1 MKAITSVNCFE
12 KKRYPAIQN
21 CLISENLK
29 SSGFTFDPTKK
40 KETAKSWKTEKEPT
54 QIPDPTKRSLW
65 NVVTLR
71 LDSCFPE
78 HKWRQNSRKSIDGAG
93 KTITKCVS

>member
-40 KETAKSWKTEKEPT
+40 KRDSKELK
-54 QIPDPTKRSLW
+54 D
-65 NVVTLR
+65 
-71 LDSCFPE
+71 
-78 HKWRQNSRKSIDGAG
+78 
-93 KTITKCVS
+93 